1 MLKFGQKEVMT
12 KDFYG
17 QRQVTD
23 IFMIDVDK
31 VVASDKV
38 ACNNGKDCCYI
49 VGYQVDGETIMPLFI
64 KTPKNMLSYG
74 VSKYDKNSPYTMSF
88 NVSVE
93 KRLLSQYKKMW
104 NEVESQLF
112 EKMATEPIK
121 IEGRYVYGKLKTWKE
136 RIKTNFHGQDVP
148 YDIHCNGTSVLKI
161 DSVYKQ
167 GKNYYPQ
174 LYDEECKYADAEK
187 QHCSMLSDDDDGFSR
202 CKKKAKKIF
211 VTSLRLQK
219 LIINEQ
225 DVFVRTC
232 KKVEYTSSKLHENK
246 GRA

>member
-1 MLKFGQKEVMT
+1 MLKFGKKEVMT

-23 IFMIDVDK
+23 IFTIDVDK

-64 KTPKNMLSYG
+64 KTPKNILSYG
-74 VSKYDKNSPYTMSF
+74 VSKYDKNSAYTMSF

-104 NEVESQLF
+104 NEVESKLF

-121 IEGRYVYGKLKTWKE
+121 IEGRYFYGKLKTWKE

-148 YDIHCNGTSVLKI
+148 YDIHCNETSVLKI

-167 GKNYYPQ
+167 DKNYYPQ

-211 VTSLRLQK
+211 VTCLRLQK